1 MSVQTAK
8 YFRTPPSLRFP
19 AGETSLYALIA
30 NIIVALIVTA
40 ATKGR
45 S

>member
-1 MSVQTAK
+1 MSAQTAK
-8 YFRTPPSLRFP
+8 YFGTPPSLRFP
-19 AGETSLYALIA
+19 AGEASLYTLIV

-40 ATKGR
+40 ITRGR